1 MGYHQPGSVGEALA
15 LLGDGTLRVV
25 AGCTDF
31 YPSQPM
37 GARCRDIL
45 DLTRVEGLRGIDE
58 TAEGW
63 RIGATTTWTDAIR
76 APLPPAFDALKQ
88 AAREVGSVQIQNTG
102 TLVGNLCNASPAAD
116 GVPPLLALD
125 ARVEVASAGGSR
137 RVALPDFITGV
148 RATALEPGEM
158 VTALHIP
165 RAAAEGASAF
175 LKLGSRKHLVISIA
189 MVAVNATVREE
200 RVSDLRVAVGSCSP
214 VALRLRALE
223 AALAGRPVAEIGAM
237 DAAWFASLAPL
248 SDVRGSSEYRLA
260 SVAELSARAIRIAL
274 EKDASCSNG

>member
-1 MGYHQPGSVGEALA
+1 MGYHQPGSMDEALA

-31 YPSQPM
+31 HPSQPM

-45 DLTRVEGLRGIDE
+45 DLTRVEGLRGIEE
-58 TAEGW
+58 TDEGW

-76 APLPPAFDALKQ
+76 APLPPAFEALKQ
-88 AAREVGSVQIQNTG
+88 AARAVGSVQIQNMG
-102 TLVGNLCNASPAAD
+102 TLAGNLCNASPAAD

-125 ARVEVASAGGSR
+125 ARVEIASAAGTR
-137 RVALPDFITGV
+137 RMPLARFITGV

-158 VTALHIP
+158 VTALHVP
-165 RAAAEGASAF
+165 RAAAGGASAF

-189 MVAVNATVREE
+189 MVAANVTVEGGRIAG
-200 RVSDLRVAVGSCSP
+200 LRVAVGSCSP
-214 VALRLRALE
+214 VALRLPALE
-223 AALAGRPVAEIGAM
+223 SALTGRRIAEIGAM
-237 DAAWFASLAPL
+237 EAAWFAALAPL

-260 SVAELSARAIRIAL
+260 SVAELCARAIRMAAGA
-274 EKDASCSNG
+274 EGAPC

>member
-1 MGYHQPGSVGEALA
+1 MGYHQPGSMDEALA
-15 LLGDGTLRVV
+15 LLGDGTPRIV

-31 YPSQPM
+31 HPSQPM

-58 TAEGW
+58 TDEGW

-88 AAREVGSVQIQNTG
+88 AARAVGSVQIQNMG
-102 TLVGNLCNASPAAD
+102 TLAGNLCNASPAAD

-125 ARVEVASAGGSR
+125 ARVEIASAAGTR
-137 RVALPDFITGV
+137 RMPLARFITGV

-165 RAAAEGASAF
+165 RAAAEGAGAF
-175 LKLGSRKHLVISIA
+175 LKLGSRRHLVISIA
-189 MVAVNATVREE
+189 MVAANATVEDGRI
-200 RVSDLRVAVGSCSP
+200 VGLRVAVGSCSP
-214 VALRLRALE
+214 VALRLPALE
-223 AALAGRPVAEIGAM
+223 SALTGRAVAEIGAM
-237 DAAWFASLAPL
+237 EAAWFAALAPL

-260 SVAELSARAIRIAL
+260 SVAELCARAIRMAAGA
-274 EKDASCSNG
+274 EGAPC